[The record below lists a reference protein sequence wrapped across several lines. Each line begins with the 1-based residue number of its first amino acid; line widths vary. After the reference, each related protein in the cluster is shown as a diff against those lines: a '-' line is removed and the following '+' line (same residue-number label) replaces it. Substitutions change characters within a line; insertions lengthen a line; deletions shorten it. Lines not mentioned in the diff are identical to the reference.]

1 MYIAAL
7 RNAEKRG
14 KQENRRK
21 ELVVRSSVG
30 KIMEASITE
39 QIALNFYRRALFFH
53 FTLSFFPPAPF
64 VFFFFFRY
72 FSICLSILQNK
83 VAHDS
88 SYTHAE
94 RIASFS
100 DMYSSKRMNSHL
112 RINVSK
118 SNIFFRSPRQDLCV
132 SRGLISASSLKISVS
147 FIAFECVNQ

>member
-64 VFFFFFRY
+64 VFFFFFSLFQYLSVNFTKQSSARFVIHARRANCEFFRY
-72 FSICLSILQNK
+72 VFIQTHEFAPTHKRIEIKYFFSFSPSGF
-83 VAHDS
+83 V
-88 SYTHAE
+88 
-94 RIASFS
+94 RIARFNQCLQLKNFS
-100 DMYSSKRMNSHL
+100 LVY
-112 RINVSK
+112 RI
-118 SNIFFRSPRQDLCV
+118 
-132 SRGLISASSLKISVS
+132 
-147 FIAFECVNQ
+147 